1 MAYCGNCGSPINGGK
16 FCPKCGASLE
26 QMSIQKDA
34 VQPSTFNQ
42 KLPSRIVGIIGAFL
56 LFSPMKATNLIVR
69 MVGLGIYFDGVMNL
83 VVVTNT
89 VKTIKKAQKEIID
102 ID

>member
-1 MAYCGNCGSPINGGK
+1 
-16 FCPKCGASLE
+16 
-26 QMSIQKDA
+26 
-34 VQPSTFNQ
+34 
-42 KLPSRIVGIIGAFL
+42 
-56 LFSPMKATNLIVR
+56 MKATKLIVR
-69 MVGLGIYFDGVMNL
+69 MVGLGICFDGVMNL